1 MINLTLSMFAE
12 IPVIGYAYD
21 TTLLTNIPEEIE
33 QEISAVNKHSKDQ
46 TIYMKLKIKTSV
58 MSVDNQTTNN
68 KNK

>member
-1 MINLTLSMFAE
+1 MFAE
-12 IPVIGYAYD
+12 IPDLGYTYD

-46 TIYMKLKIKTSV
+46 TIYMNIKTNV
-58 MSVDNQTTNN
+58 MSVDNQTSTNN